1 MSNRGK
7 RGREELLDTIE
18 QNEVLNQISRLQY
31 KYKEVILLYYYQEMS
46 IREIAQ
52 ILNIKEGTVKVR
64 LQRARQQLSVQ
75 LKEVNPYEGNL

>member
-31 KYKEVILLYYYQEMS
+31 KYKEVILLYYYQELKVS
-46 IREIAQ
+46 EIAE
-52 ILNIKEGTVKVR
+52 ILNISEGTIKMR
-64 LQRARQQLSVQ
+64 LNRARKKLGESLS
-75 LKEVNPYEGNL
+75 EVSIYG